1 LRIKKSR
8 LVSLPRTPRPS
19 PILQARLLAVV
30 VLVLLAGACGDSS
43 TDDDGAGTGPDSSGM
58 HTLTGDISIEGAY
71 ELSHIPASRIAVQL
85 EDISLQDVSS
95 VLIAEEVYE
104 GVTTL
109 PLTYELTWTGELHPQ
124 GDYTVGARVYDEGGE
139 LRFVTDTVFPVCPG
153 DGKVDGR
160 TWAVRSTSGRRLER
174 LANLKNGAVA
184 FDASFTGVSVNHT
197 SRRTARAK
205 FSTHR
210 PMTTPA

>member
-1 LRIKKSR
+1 MRPISPLRIKKSR

-19 PILQARLLAVV
+19 PILQARFLAVA

-58 HTLTGDISIEGAY
+58 HTLTGDISIERAF
-71 ELSHIPASRIAVQL
+71 ELSHTLASRIVVQL

-109 PLTYELTWTGELHPQ
+109 PLTYELTWIGELHPQ
-124 GDYTVGARVYDEGGE
+124 GDYTAGSRVYDEGGE
-139 LRFVTDTVFPVCPG
+139 LRFATDTVFPVFQG
-153 DGKVDGR
+153 DAKVEFR
-160 TWAVRSTSGRRLER
+160 IVRVHGS
-174 LANLKNGAVA
+174 
-184 FDASFTGVSVNHT
+184 
-197 SRRTARAK
+197 
-205 FSTHR
+205 
-210 PMTTPA
+210 